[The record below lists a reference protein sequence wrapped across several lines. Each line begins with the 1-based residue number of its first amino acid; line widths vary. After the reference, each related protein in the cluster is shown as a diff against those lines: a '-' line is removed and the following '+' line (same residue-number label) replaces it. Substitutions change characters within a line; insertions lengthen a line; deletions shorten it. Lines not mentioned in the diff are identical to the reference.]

1 VVISSHRRRTDVI
14 RHPAQEEHVGTPR
27 RLAAALAAVALI
39 GVLGSPAPPALAQTT
54 LRVVMHSDLKIVDP
68 IWTTAYIVR
77 NHGYMIYDTLFAM
90 DAKGEIRPQMVDKYD
105 VSADKLT
112 YTLTLRNG
120 LLWHDGKPVTS
131 EDCVASIKRWGA
143 KDSMGQKLMSFVKE
157 LQVVNPKTFKIVLK
171 EPTGLVLGALGK
183 PSSNVPF
190 MMPKRVADT
199 DPNTQISEFIGSG
212 PFVFKKEEWKPGD
225 KAVWVKNPQY
235 KPRGEAPSG
244 LAGGKVAK
252 VDRVEWRWI
261 PDHQTAINALL
272 AGEIDYIETPPHDL
286 LPVLKADAN
295 IRLVNLNPLGNQYT
309 FRYNTLHKPFDNPK
323 VRQAVMWA
331 FNQEDFL
338 KAVIGDKQW
347 YKVCQSLFPCGT
359 PLESRKG
366 LDRGFLVESNFTKAK
381 QLLKEAGYDG
391 TTIVLMHSSDLAVLN
406 NLAPVAKSLMEKAG
420 FKVEMQSMDWQTLV
434 SRRAKKDPPTAGGW
448 HAFLTSWVA
457 ADILNPVMAGFLNS
471 ACDKAMFGWPCD
483 AEMEKLRDQYA
494 RETDPGKQKAIAEAV
509 QVRLTQYPTHIPLG
523 QWYQPVAVR
532 KNIQGM
538 MEAPVTV
545 FWNVEI
551 KN

>member
-1 VVISSHRRRTDVI
+1 MTHRLIAPLTLVALMALVALAVGAA
-14 RHPAQEEHVGTPR
+14 PAQ
-27 RLAAALAAVALI
+27 AD
-39 GVLGSPAPPALAQTT
+39 TT
-54 LRVVMHSDLKIVDP
+54 LRVVMHSDLKIIDP

-77 NHGYMIYDTLFAM
+77 NHGYMVYDTLFAM

-112 YTLTLRNG
+112 YTMTLREG
-120 LLWHDGKPVTS
+120 LLWHDGAPVTA
-131 EDCVASIKRWGA
+131 EDCVASIKRWAA
-143 KDSMGQKLMSFVKE
+143 KDSMGQKLMTFVKE
-157 LQVVNPKTFKIVLK
+157 MVVVNPKTFRIVLR

-190 MMPKRVADT
+190 MMPKRVAET
-199 DPNTQISEFIGSG
+199 DPNTQISDSTGSG
-212 PFVFKKEEWKPGD
+212 PFIFKKDEWKPGD
-225 KAVWVKNPQY
+225 RAVWVKNPSY
-235 KPRGEAPSG
+235 KPRSDAPSG
-244 LAGGKVAK
+244 LAGGKIAK

-272 AGEIDYIETPPHDL
+272 AGEIDYMETPPHDL
-286 LPVLKADAN
+286 LPVLKKDAGVK
-295 IRLVNLNPLGNQYT
+295 LVDLNPLGNQYT

-338 KAVIGDKQW
+338 KAVIGDKQ
-347 YKVCQSLFPCGT
+347 YYRVCQSVFPCGT

-366 LDRGFLVESNFTKAK
+366 LDGGILIESNFTRARA
-381 QLLKEAGYDG
+381 LLKEAGYDG
-391 TTIVLMHSSDLAVLN
+391 TPIVLMHSSDLAVLN

-420 FKVEMQSMDWQTLV
+420 LKVEMQSMDWQTLV
-434 SRRAKKDPPTAGGW
+434 ARRAKKDPPTAGGW

-471 ACDKAMFGWPCD
+471 SCDKAMFGWPCD
-483 AEMEKLRDQYA
+483 TEMEKLRDQYA
-494 RETDPGKQKAIAEAV
+494 RETDPVKQKAIAEAV
-509 QVRLTQYPTHIPLG
+509 QVRLTQYPTHVPLG
-523 QWYQPVAVR
+523 QWYQPVGMR
-532 KNIQGM
+532 KNIEGAMQ
-538 MEAPVTV
+538 APVTV

-551 KN
+551 KK